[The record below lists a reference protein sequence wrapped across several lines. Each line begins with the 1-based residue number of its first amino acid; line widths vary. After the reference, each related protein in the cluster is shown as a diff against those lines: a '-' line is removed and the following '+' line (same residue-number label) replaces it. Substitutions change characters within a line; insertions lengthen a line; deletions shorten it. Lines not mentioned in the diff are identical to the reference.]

1 MRHQKTNTLYQ
12 RVRYLRTFFLFWKWI
27 VNEYTLSY
35 EFTWWLRY
43 MTETALVLIDY
54 QTERTNPESEYYVGD
69 VQEVIA
75 KVNYLIEHC
84 RVRGYKIIFTKHRE
98 TDGLEYFWPET
109 QFIPWLKGEDTDTI
123 ITKNK
128 ISPFYNTSLEKEL
141 EGIKQVI
148 VCGILTNLCV
158 RSFIQD
164 AYDREFKIT
173 VIKDCCV
180 AHSEEI
186 QEFTFYD
193 LAQTREEIDFTNFKE
208 FVE

>member
-1 MRHQKTNTLYQ
+1 
-12 RVRYLRTFFLFWKWI
+12 
-27 VNEYTLSY
+27 
-35 EFTWWLRY
+35 
-43 MTETALVLIDY
+43 MTETALVLIDF

-69 VQEVIA
+69 TKEVIA
-75 KVNYLIEHC
+75 QVNYLIDHC
-84 RVRGYKIIFTKHRE
+84 RTRGFKIIWTKHRE
-98 TDGLEYFWPET
+98 ADSIDAFWPET
-109 QFIPWLKGEDTDTI
+109 KFIPELKVQDTDTI
-123 ITKNK
+123 IIKNK

-164 AYDREFKIT
+164 AYDRDFKIT

-180 AHSEEI
+180 AHTPEI